1 MSAAMQDP
9 FDPSSKSRAGS
20 DPRRTAA
27 LLSATLADLSLEA
40 FTWRQHALF
49 SDAAGLL
56 EGLAQG
62 VLPCGQRRLRDDLLE
77 LVALFDVR
85 PEGQA
90 AHARDVERIPA
101 VAEQLLSLIGG
112 LAASGLSVEGFP
124 LNPLQSKVG
133 SDRQR

>member
-1 MSAAMQDP
+1 MQDSLDTTPRPGARLDPRQVAALHSAA
-9 FDPSSKSRAGS
+9 
-20 DPRRTAA
+20 
-27 LLSATLADLSLEA
+27 LANLSLEA

-77 LVALFDVR
+77 LMALFDAR
-85 PEGQA
+85 PEGQES
-90 AHARDVERIPA
+90 HARDAARIPA
-101 VAEQLLSLIGG
+101 VAEQLMTLIGG

-124 LNPLQSKVG
+124 LTPDRSKAG
-133 SDRQR
+133 SDRGR